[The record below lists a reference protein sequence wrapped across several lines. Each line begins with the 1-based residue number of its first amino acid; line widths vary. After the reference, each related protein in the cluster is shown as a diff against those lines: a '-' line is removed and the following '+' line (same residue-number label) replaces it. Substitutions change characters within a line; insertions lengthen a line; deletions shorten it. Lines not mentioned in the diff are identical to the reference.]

1 MSDLKALPQNREL
14 EESVLGAIMLEPG
27 CLPVVIGRLHEAVF
41 YHELH
46 RRAYKA
52 ILSLYDQSQPTD
64 VQMVTERMNKL
75 KLFDKSI
82 TPYDLVKIT
91 NNVVSSANI
100 EAHVM
105 ILQQYYLQREAIRLG
120 NEMVFNG
127 FTADPFDTLN
137 SVAAD
142 IMRLQEQALKGHT
155 KTIAD
160 HVLQV
165 NKEREAISQKGSL
178 GTSTGLTALDE
189 VISGLVAPDLI
200 IVAAR
205 PGMGKTAL
213 ALTIAHH
220 VAIVLNEPVGI
231 FSMEMSASQLVT
243 RLESIESGIDHGL
256 IRKNDLSEQQRAH
269 LTKSD
274 AIIARSCIHID
285 DRPGLNIRDLRTAAN
300 IMKRKNGIKHLIVDY
315 LQLMSGVDER
325 GRSRENIISEISRG
339 LKGIAKELH
348 IPVIALS
355 QLSREVEKRP
365 DKMPQL
371 SDLRESGSIE
381 QDADEIVFL
390 MRPEEYEMTELV
402 EIGDTNYDPKDLVV
416 CKIAKNRHGPKK
428 GIPMYFLGSRMTFTD
443 RPPENKHYA
452 KIVNNYYEP
461 QKTEDEPF

>member
-1 MSDLKALPQNREL
+1 
-14 EESVLGAIMLEPG
+14 
-27 CLPVVIGRLHEAVF
+27 
-41 YHELH
+41 
-46 RRAYKA
+46 
-52 ILSLYDQSQPTD
+52 
-64 VQMVTERMNKL
+64 
-75 KLFDKSI
+75 
-82 TPYDLVKIT
+82 
-91 NNVVSSANI
+91 
-100 EAHVM
+100 M

-127 FTADPFDTLN
+127 FNADPFDTLN
-137 SVAAD
+137 SVAAE

-200 IVAAR
+200 ILAAR

-220 VAIVLNEPVGI
+220 VAIMLKEPVGI

-256 IRKNDLSEQQRAH
+256 IRKNELSEQQRAH

-285 DRPGLNIRDLRTAAN
+285 DRPGLNIRELRTAAN
-300 IMKRKNGIKHLIVDY
+300 IMKRKHGIKHLFVDY

-339 LKGIAKELH
+339 LKVIAKELH
-348 IPVIALS
+348 ITVIALS

-381 QDADEIVFL
+381 QDADEVIFL
-390 MRPEEYEMTELV
+390 MRPEYYEMTELV
-402 EIGDTNYDPKDLVV
+402 EIGGHEYNPQGLVIA
-416 CKIAKNRHGPKK
+416 KIAKNRHG
-428 GIPMYFLGSRMTFTD
+428 GTRAIPVYFQAPCMRFTD
-443 RPPENKHYA
+443 QAPENKNYT
-452 KIVNNYYEP
+452 KIANNYYEP
-461 QKTEDEPF
+461 QAYEDEPF